1 MYRDSVLSFLQSAFR
16 ACYLGCRSD
25 RTCLQNSPESE
36 VRPHMLPC
44 GGGVFEG
51 VDTLMYTMHSGC
63 NILCLD
69 ILFISLSNIWKVH

>member
-1 MYRDSVLSFLQSAFR
+1 MGLTKNQYIGERGVAKR
-16 ACYLGCRSD
+16 
-25 RTCLQNSPESE
+25 
-36 VRPHMLPC
+36 